1 MVSAQISNE
10 MKAGIERYVEEN
22 PEMSKSA
29 VVRTGIR
36 KVLSEQ
42 AETTD
47 ETVTN
52 E

>member
-1 MVSAQISNE
+1 MVSAQIPQE
-10 MKAGIERYVEEN
+10 MKAGIEEYVEEN

-36 KVLSEQ
+36 KVLSEH

-47 ETVTN
+47 KTVTN